1 MVEYV
6 ERINKCTRQI
16 TQIAEDLAIVNNSLR
31 KIHHNFDNAIN
42 TANKPNEVL
51 DRLLEIQKNKF

>member
-16 TQIAEDLAIVNNSLR
+16 TQTAEDLGAVNNSLQ
-31 KIHHNFDNAIN
+31 KIYHNLDNAIN
-42 TANKPNEVL
+42 TANKLNEVL
-51 DRLLEIQKNKF
+51 DRLLEIQKNKL